1 METPGSRK
9 LVFFHCCRQLV
20 LLGATVHPPK
30 YPISTWSNSFSCSV
44 RSSRWDLAFFCFF
57 SLCDA
62 AHPSCCCVAEAL
74 AALSVFGSSAAAKA
88 ESDVAR
94 VAIVSMRTSAVFMR
108 VSPFFFFAFMKASR
122 DGLAL
127 YTMQNRK
134 GERLFRCE
142 AEEYFLQKRE

>member
-57 SLCDA
+57 SLCGLA
-62 AHPSCCCVAEAL
+62 AHSACWVFAAATVVLLAVAWLDCGPS
-74 AALSVFGSSAAAKA
+74 AAKA
-88 ESDVAR
+88 EMPVAS
-94 VAIVSMRTSAVFMR
+94 VAMVSMRTRAVFMR
-108 VSPFFFFAFMKASR
+108 VSPFFC
-122 DGLAL
+122 LL
-127 YTMQNRK
+127 YEGIAR
-134 GERLFRCE
+134 
-142 AEEYFLQKRE
+142 